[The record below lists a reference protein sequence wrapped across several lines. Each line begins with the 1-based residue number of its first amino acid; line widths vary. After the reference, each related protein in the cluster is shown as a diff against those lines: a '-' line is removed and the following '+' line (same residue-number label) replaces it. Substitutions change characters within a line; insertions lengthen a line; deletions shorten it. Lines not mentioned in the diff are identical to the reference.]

1 MQYLSGQ
8 IIQGRTLF
16 NEETN
21 SIMDRIRDWIVE
33 VPQKGF
39 LFPAFTDRN
48 SDIHS
53 LLYYSKNPEELQPEF
68 VEEFL
73 GCRIPLT
80 AKTQKESFHTI
91 IEETLGNEC
100 DYEVVKNI
108 HEKLNEIAEENKE
121 NPEPLSLDKTEVK
134 RLLASSGATEEHLEE
149 FDRQYEASTGSDQ
162 SSFLVSNIAST
173 RKFEVKTPNITIQ
186 VNPDRTDLIETKI
199 IDGRRCIVIQMDDS
213 VEVNGIHIMGLT
225 EE

>member
-1 MQYLSGQ
+1 M
-8 IIQGRTLF
+8 
-16 NEETN
+16 
-21 SIMDRIRDWIVE
+21 
-33 VPQKGF
+33 
-39 LFPAFTDRN
+39 
-48 SDIHS
+48 
-53 LLYYSKNPEELQPEF
+53 
-68 VEEFL
+68 
-73 GCRIPLT
+73 
-80 AKTQKESFHTI
+80 
-91 IEETLGNEC
+91 
-100 DYEVVKNI
+100 
-108 HEKLNEIAEENKE
+108 NEIAEENKE

-225 EE
+225 KE

>member
-1 MQYLSGQ
+1 MIPPNTVYEHLLCSICPVKLSKAGVCY
-8 IIQGRTLF
+8 

-100 DYEVVKNI
+100 DYEVV
-108 HEKLNEIAEENKE
+108 
-121 NPEPLSLDKTEVK
+121 
-134 RLLASSGATEEHLEE
+134 
-149 FDRQYEASTGSDQ
+149 
-162 SSFLVSNIAST
+162 
-173 RKFEVKTPNITIQ
+173 RKYP
-186 VNPDRTDLIETKI
+186 
-199 IDGRRCIVIQMDDS
+199 
-213 VEVNGIHIMGLT
+213 
-225 EE
+225 